1 MAGVV
6 ECVELTRHV
15 EQRRRDQRDPALAV
29 FLLYALQNVHE
40 ALHVVVVTPANG
52 AARNLQALLA
62 KLTPRSATMMSPRL
76 PNAVIM
82 ELIVEKA
89 CEYRIADSVPGK
101 SAMSCSSCM

>member
-1 MAGVV
+1 MVEDALRDNEPAG
-6 ECVELTRHV
+6 E
-15 EQRRRDQRDPALAV
+15 RRPALPP
-29 FLLYALQNVHE
+29 LLLDAFKDTLE

-89 CEYRIADSVPGK
+89 CE
-101 SAMSCSSCM
+101 